1 MSADYSAQHGPFQIE
16 AIVTDPPWY
25 ENCYIVRHT
34 ATGEQIIFDPGNNP
48 DRILA
53 SVRANGGKVVEI
65 LLTHGHPDHVGA
77 VQVIQDTLGVEC
89 RIHERDKPILDDV
102 VRFAARSLG
111 VSVEAVRSAKTFDDH
126 TVFSLGGERFTSI
139 ACPGHT
145 PGSVVFDFGPF
156 ALTGD
161 TLFNHGVGRTD
172 LPGGD
177 GRALLASIS
186 ALLGQLA
193 PECQLYCGHGPIWTA
208 EEAREWWPQLLGMSG
223 SFL

>member
-25 ENCYIVRHT
+25 ENCYIVRHK
-34 ATGEQIIFDPGNNP
+34 ATGEQIIFDPGSNP

-53 SVRANGGKVVEI
+53 SVRAAGGKVSEI

-77 VQVIQDTLGVEC
+77 VQVIQDALGVDC

-111 VSVEAVRSAKTFDDH
+111 VSVEAVRSAKTFDDQ
-126 TVFSLGGERFTSI
+126 TAFSLGGVSFTSI
-139 ACPGHT
+139 PCPGHT
-145 PGSVVFDFGPF
+145 PGSVAFDFGSF

-177 GRALLASIS
+177 SRALLTSIS
-186 ALLGQLA
+186 ALLERLA
-193 PECQLYCGHGPIWTA
+193 PECELYCGHGPIWTA
-208 EEAREWWPQLLGMSG
+208 AEAREWWPQLLGMSG